1 MENVCRSIPSA
12 FRQRQLLAR
21 RILGQDDAR
30 RVHDLLLHE
39 KRKAV
44 LRFGKQRARFALHA
58 RRSRKNNH
66 LSHRKGV
73 QRLGYVGA
81 QIRDARLTLFL
92 RHLQNR
98 ALQAKILKALSK
110 HADYIVRHIGPDAA
124 QKPLLETSAVWGG
137 LNSASIL
144 EPFVL
149 LYQKTSEP
157 KYLAF
162 SQYIADTGFCKDMN
176 LIDICLH
183 KSAYPYQ
190 FKHTKAYEM
199 MSCFEGLLALYQ
211 VTGNGD

>member
-21 RILGQDDAR
+21 GILGQDDAR

-92 RHLQNR
+92 RHLQKQGAASKNPESTF
-98 ALQAKILKALSK
+98 KARRLHRTAYRPGCRTKTAFGNLGGMGRTEFGIHSRTVCSTLSK
-110 HADYIVRHIGPDAA
+110 NVRTEIPRVF
-124 QKPLLETSAVWGG
+124 AVH
-137 LNSASIL
+137 
-144 EPFVL
+144 
-149 LYQKTSEP
+149 
-157 KYLAF
+157 
-162 SQYIADTGFCKDMN
+162 C
-176 LIDICLH
+176 
-183 KSAYPYQ
+183 
-190 FKHTKAYEM
+190 
-199 MSCFEGLLALYQ
+199 
-211 VTGNGD
+211 